1 MIPKRISRIYKLIDK
16 IALKGRD
23 NILDYKVLV
32 DDLVLSNDY
41 ENLLQCLEIYYKV
54 NIYKIE
60 DVKDIKDNTWDSI
73 MFYTSS
79 SLSRMIKK
87 LYDSKGV
94 YQIGIEI
101 YDNSSNLKLAEIRE
115 VTAYTDESKYLLKN
129 KEYARITKT
138 KRDFLE
144 VFKSGTYTIFD
155 EDDIDLTED
164 QNLYNRYVAALNLIK
179 P

>member
-1 MIPKRISRIYKLIDK
+1 MKLDEKDLFNIIENVINNNLTDDTKEINETNFQLDPKDPKLDQK
-16 IALKGRD
+16 
-23 NILDYKVLV
+23 
-32 DDLVLSNDY
+32 
-41 ENLLQCLEIYYKV
+41 
-54 NIYKIE
+54 
-60 DVKDIKDNTWDSI
+60 VKDIKDNTWDSI
-73 MFYTSS
+73 MFYTNT

-155 EDDIDLTED
+155 EDDIDLSED

>member
-41 ENLLQCLEIYYKV
+41 ESLLQCLEIYYKI
-54 NIYKIE
+54 NIYKLD
-60 DVKDIKDNTWDSI
+60 DVSDIKNNTWDSI
-73 MFYTSS
+73 MFNTNT
-79 SLSRMIKK
+79 SLSRKIKK

-94 YQIGIEI
+94 YQVGIDI
-101 YDNSSNLKLAEIRE
+101 YDDITNIKLGEIRE
-115 VTAYTDESKYLLKN
+115 VGAYTDESRYLLKN
-129 KEYARITKT
+129 KEFAKITKT
-138 KRDFLE
+138 RRDFVE
-144 VFKSGTYTIFD
+144 VFKSDVYTLFD
-155 EDDIDLTED
+155 DDDLDLSEDE
-164 QNLYNRYVAALNLIK
+164 NLYNRYVAAINLIK